1 MCISS
6 RNLWLEH
13 GKGFKRAFLHILTQL
28 CHTKRSLHNTRRLIS
43 FALIF
48 LQLYKICNLSSALF
62 QLLLLSLSLPS
73 SFRPCHGCLTVL
85 YPVFPCH
92 CSHCPLESVASR
104 VISAHSNLYGD
115 LSAPWIILE
124 IWKCPQDVSEF
135 SCYRNPRD
143 LQDSDY
149 IGKSW
154 TVRAVQ
160 NRICGNDE
168 W

>member
-28 CHTKRSLHNTRRLIS
+28 CHTKRSLHNTRLLN
-43 FALIF
+43 AW
-48 LQLYKICNLSSALF
+48 YH
-62 QLLLLSLSLPS
+62 LLLFFCNYIRFATCHLLFFNCYCWAFPSLPPSGLATAAWLFYIQS
-73 SFRPCHGCLTVL
+73 SHVIVHILPWNSVNYL
-85 YPVFPCH
+85 
-92 CSHCPLESVASR
+92 SVASR
-104 VISAHSNLYGD
+104 VIAVHSNLYGD

-143 LQDSDY
+143 LQDSD
-149 IGKSW
+149 
-154 TVRAVQ
+154 
-160 NRICGNDE
+160 
-168 W
+168 